1 MDSEAENIT
10 GTPRKPH
17 PGTTHRHDHS
27 PGTRDGVH
35 DHDHGHGHDHPGGLR
50 GLRGLLAGVF
60 RPHSHDPADQVDSA
74 LAASAEG
81 MRALK
86 ISLAGLAATTAVQL
100 AVVLASGSVALLAD
114 TVHNFADALTAIP
127 IGIAFLAARRSANRR
142 YSYGYG
148 RSEDIAGLFVLLA
161 MTASS
166 VLAAYEAVS
175 RLIHPRGVHDLAWV
189 AVAGVAGFIGN
200 ETVAAYRIRVGRR
213 IGSAA
218 LVADGLH
225 ARTDGLTSL
234 AVVAGAAGVAAGWRP
249 ADPAAGILISVAIF
263 AVLRKAAREVYGRI
277 MDRVDD
283 ATLTSAEHAVRHVPG
298 VSSLD
303 RLRMRWVGHDLL
315 AEIDISADPALTLPQ
330 AHDITE
336 AVRHR
341 LLHDVRRLADATIH
355 VSPCRARHPT
365 RTSKHA
371 TASMPRQQPGDQ
383 QTDQHRHTQPGSRRP
398 VTDQPGQ
405 TACKPSGPTVVPHC
419 PGP

>member
-1 MDSEAENIT
+1 MDSEAANTT
-10 GTPRKPH
+10 GLPGKPY
-17 PGTTHRHDHS
+17 PGTSHRHDHS
-27 PGTRDGVH
+27 PGARDGVP
-35 DHDHGHGHDHPGGLR
+35 DHEHEHRHPG

-60 RPHSHDPADQVDSA
+60 RPHSHDPADQFDSA

-86 ISLAGLAATTAVQL
+86 ISLAGLAATAAIQL

-114 TVHNFADALTAIP
+114 TIHNLADALTAMP
-127 IGIAFLAARRSANRR
+127 IGIAFLAARRPASRR

-263 AVLRKAAREVYGRI
+263 AVLRQAAREVYGRI

-283 ATLTSAEHAVRHVPG
+283 ATLTSAERAVRYVPG

-336 AVRHR
+336 AVRHQ
-341 LLHDVRRLADATIH
+341 LLHDIRRLADATIH
-355 VSPCRARHPT
+355 VSPLSGEAPDPH
-365 RTSKHA
+365 
-371 TASMPRQQPGDQ
+371 Q
-383 QTDQHRHTQPGSRRP
+383 QTRHHFDAPAATGH
-398 VTDQPGQ
+398 
-405 TACKPSGPTVVPHC
+405 APSALC
-419 PGP
+419 